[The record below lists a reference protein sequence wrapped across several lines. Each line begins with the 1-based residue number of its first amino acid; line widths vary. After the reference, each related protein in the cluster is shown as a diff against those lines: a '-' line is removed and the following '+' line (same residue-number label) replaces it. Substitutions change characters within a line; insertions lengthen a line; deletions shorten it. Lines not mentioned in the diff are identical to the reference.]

1 MLDTAKLP
9 WAWRWRWGP
18 GCQPT
23 CSRPGWVTSAKGLGW
38 GSLDPPS
45 HTLQLRSEKLSLA
58 IFFPTSG
65 GGSKP
70 PDKFHLD
77 WPSYWQLFS
86 RCPCKFH
93 LQVDPRTH
101 FFRSLLS
108 FSFSQYTKI
117 PWQKLTFLAS
127 CLFVSG
133 AFGFLVPFVSNF
145 YLILPVLLATGIT
158 IGSFNTAN
166 NSLVVYMIGPKK

>member
-1 MLDTAKLP
+1 MRAWLP
-9 WAWRWRWGP
+9 AYLFSAWLGHF
-18 GCQPT
+18 CQ
-23 CSRPGWVTSAKGLGW
+23 GLGM
-38 GSLDPPS
+38 GILGPTQPYLAAQVGE
-45 HTLQLRSEKLSLA
+45 TIFA

-77 WPSYWQLFS
+77 WSSYWQLFS